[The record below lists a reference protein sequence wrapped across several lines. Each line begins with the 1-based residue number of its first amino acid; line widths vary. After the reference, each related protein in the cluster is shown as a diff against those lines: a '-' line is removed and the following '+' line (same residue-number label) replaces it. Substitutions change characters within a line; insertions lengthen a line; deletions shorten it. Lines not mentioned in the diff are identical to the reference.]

1 MNILREAFPAAFSFL
16 LVFVSAFCAESQ
28 TPPLLR
34 AADLRSDEA
43 ILREAY
49 EAMHPG
55 LYRYNNKTQ
64 MDAAFAELDQ
74 QLDHDETLQEAFV
87 AFSEFAAKV
96 RCGHT
101 QANPFN
107 QSQELTQALF
117 KGATRVPFYF
127 QWLNRSMIVTVDFS
141 ANHAFPAGTEII
153 SINAI
158 PAQSILAKLMT
169 IARADG
175 ANDNKRIAQLSVT
188 GDSEYETFDIY

>member
-1 MNILREAFPAAFSFL
+1 MKPFPPHSFL

-96 RCGHT
+96 RCGH
-101 QANPFN
+101 
-107 QSQELTQALF
+107 
-117 KGATRVPFYF
+117 
-127 QWLNRSMIVTVDFS
+127 
-141 ANHAFPAGTEII
+141 AFPAGTEII

-158 PAQSILAKLMT
+158 PAQSILTDFTVLMATMKYGKVSPGHPFGSQLGVCFDPWDSRKMVVAFRKLP
-169 IARADG
+169 
-175 ANDNKRIAQLSVT
+175 VT
-188 GDSEYETFDIY
+188 GLFRLIRLLAITSIVWDHGERGVLWPRIS